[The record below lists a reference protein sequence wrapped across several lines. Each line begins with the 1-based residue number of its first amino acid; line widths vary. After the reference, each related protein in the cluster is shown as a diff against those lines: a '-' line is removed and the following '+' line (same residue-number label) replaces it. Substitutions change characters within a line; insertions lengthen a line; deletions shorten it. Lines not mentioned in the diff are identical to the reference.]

1 MQSELLETTRAG
13 QRQDGKRTG
22 WRARAEA
29 PTDRS
34 AGKARAFRQLPASVS
49 PVINTGRHR
58 GSQHENRTGERA
70 RLGRP
75 EGTWRQAPPL
85 PHDPP
90 YNRSAGAAVPTLNGN
105 NNTALSRLHNSR
117 QNAVDLNPATGAVE
131 VATVTALH
139 ISADSTHVQSRR
151 LLRTSD
157 GSFQKRKHTTEKPV
171 KNSGNSG
178 GTPTQNPDES
188 WPLLDPPVPRV

>member
-34 AGKARAFRQLPASVS
+34 AGKARAFRQLPATVS

-117 QNAVDLNPATGAVE
+117 QNAVDLNRGTSAVKA
-131 VATVTALH
+131 ATVTALH
-139 ISADSTHVQSRR
+139 ISAESTHMQSGRP
-151 LLRTSD
+151 LRAFD
-157 GSFQKRKHTTEKPV
+157 GSFQKREHATEKSV

-178 GTPTQNPDES
+178 GIRTQIPDES
-188 WPLLDPPVPRV
+188 RRLLDPLAPRA